1 MSDYEYEDNED
12 SEDNSIIVVKDKII
26 FVGDSFTGKSSIINR
41 IVDDPFNDT
50 YEDSIGVDFKTK
62 IIRFRDMML
71 KIQIGDSAGQEKFK
85 CLIPSYVRN
94 SSIVFFVYDISE
106 RSSFDNILKWI
117 SFVKNIEKT
126 TMILCGNK
134 TDLPRDVQKNEGEEL
149 AKSEGLLFFECSAK
163 TNENIKNMF
172 YSAISVLPTFGD
184 NDEFKRGSLIKEL
197 LEENEGKDFQEI
209 SYNINEEKI
218 NKITNTQID
227 KIKIKEDKKYNELLY
242 QLNEEKN
249 KNKKLS
255 EQLSNEQKK
264 VRELSDKI
272 KLYEYKI
279 KEYEKKVYSHN
290 LEINNLNNN
299 NEIKYIKPG
308 EKILAIFFTSNQQDI
323 HRPISCKNTD
333 TFVKIEEQIY
343 NEYPKYKDYN
353 TYLTVNGNVIK
364 RFKTLNE
371 NGIKD
376 GNTIIVNIYD
386 E

>member
-1 MSDYEYEDNED
+1 
-12 SEDNSIIVVKDKII
+12 
-26 FVGDSFTGKSSIINR
+26 
-41 IVDDPFNDT
+41 
-50 YEDSIGVDFKTK
+50 
-62 IIRFRDMML
+62 
-71 KIQIGDSAGQEKFK
+71 
-85 CLIPSYVRN
+85 
-94 SSIVFFVYDISE
+94 
-106 RSSFDNILKWI
+106 
-117 SFVKNIEKT
+117 
-126 TMILCGNK
+126 MILCGNK

-149 AKSEGLLFFECSAK
+149 AKSEGLLFFECCAK

-184 NDEFKRGSLIKEL
+184 NDESKRGSLIKEL